1 MYAEDIVKSF
11 LIGKEID
18 VYYTFSK
25 ASGFFYSLY
34 ELRGKLKTTKVV
46 KNVEFIQEYD
56 WCYYEITFEDGT
68 TCHMDNVDDTYHG

>member
-1 MYAEDIVKSF
+1 MFAEDIVKSF

-34 ELRGKLKTTKVV
+34 ELRGKLTTKKVV

-56 WCYYEITFEDGT
+56 WCYYEITFTDGT
-68 TCHMDNVDDTYHG
+68 TCHMANVDDTYRG